1 MQPHKEMRC
10 ETRSNESLNGIV
22 LLVDDDPLMRFLTRQ
37 TLEQFGLLV
46 EEAENG
52 RQALDLYEKTPPDI
66 VLMDV
71 MMPLMDGFEAC
82 QLLRA
87 SRGDCAPVIML
98 TGLEDADSIA
108 RAYEVGATDFVVKP
122 INPTVLGH
130 RVRYMM
136 RAGRA
141 LD

>member
-1 MQPHKEMRC
+1 MQSHKDMKC

-37 TLEQFGLLV
+37 TLEQCGLLV

-82 QLLRA
+82 RLLRE
-87 SRGDCAPVIML
+87 SRRDCAPVIML

-108 RAYEVGATDFVVKP
+108 QWWGC
-122 INPTVLGH
+122 
-130 RVRYMM
+130 
-136 RAGRA
+136 
-141 LD
+141 